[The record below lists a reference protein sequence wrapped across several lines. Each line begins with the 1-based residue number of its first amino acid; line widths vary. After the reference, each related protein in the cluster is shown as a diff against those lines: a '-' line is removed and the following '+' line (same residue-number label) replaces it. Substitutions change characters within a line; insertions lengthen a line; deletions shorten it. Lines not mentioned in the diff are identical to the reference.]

1 MSHERV
7 DELFQAALSSHLSGR
22 LDDARRG
29 YERTLSIN
37 PSHASSVGHLGLIE
51 LSTGDVKKAISLIEQ
66 SIVLGAPKVDALV
79 NLAYCKNLI
88 GFFDE
93 AIELCRESLA
103 IDNQSDGAWTNLGN
117 AYRMLGKF
125 SDAEFAY
132 RSALGIQP
140 QYPQYLYNLAN
151 IYVLVGRYR
160 ESVDLLRHSC
170 SIDPSVPETHNAL
183 GTSLVRLGDLEE
195 AIRHFSRAIE
205 LNGAFAEAFNNRG
218 SAYRDLGRFVEALGD
233 FDRAIYINPSYV
245 QAYSNRGTVFRD
257 LGRLKEAITS
267 HSQAISVGGDSIPE
281 IWGNL
286 GNALIERGERLD
298 GIHAYRQ
305 SFSLQERNNKCLGEL
320 IIAELMV
327 CDWTYT
333 QLRKNRFASDI
344 ENDSIAPPFITLGIF
359 DSLVLQRRAATN
371 YALSTLGIRSNEPFR
386 LHGASRAEQEK
397 IRVGYFS
404 MDFREH
410 PVATLISELIEN
422 HDRDKFEIIAFSFG
436 QNTKDL
442 YRKRLEM
449 AFDKFIDLQSKSV
462 IETIEIARGHC
473 LDIALDLGGHTRD
486 ARPQIFFERVA
497 PVQINYLGYP
507 GTSGIPNMDYI
518 VADRHLI
525 DSNTT
530 HGYTEAVI
538 YLPDSYQ
545 PNDTKKVIS
554 GSLMSRGECRL
565 PTEGVVYACFNNNW
579 KITPEVFRSWMKIL
593 DNVQKSVLWLYQDNE
608 FSEKNLRIEAKKASI
623 DPDRLVFA
631 KRLPQPIH
639 LARYRLA
646 DLFLDTFPYGA
657 HTTASDALWVG
668 TPVLTRRGETFASRV
683 ASSLL
688 HTVGLPELVTNTDAE
703 YVQKAIALGKEPLSL
718 SKYRDFLE
726 ASVKKSKLYDTAIYT
741 RHLEYAYKQVH
752 LASREGRAP
761 KSFEVAV

>member
-1 MSHERV
+1 
-7 DELFQAALSSHLSGR
+7 LSEKH
-22 LDDARRG
+22 
-29 YERTLSIN
+29 
-37 PSHASSVGHLGLIE
+37 
-51 LSTGDVKKAISLIEQ
+51 
-66 SIVLGAPKVDALV
+66 
-79 NLAYCKNLI
+79 
-88 GFFDE
+88 DE
-93 AIELCRESLA
+93 AA
-103 IDNQSDGAWTNLGN
+103 
-117 AYRMLGKF
+117 
-125 SDAEFAY
+125 
-132 RSALGIQP
+132 
-140 QYPQYLYNLAN
+140 
-151 IYVLVGRYR
+151 
-160 ESVDLLRHSC
+160 DLLRQS
-170 SIDPSVPETHNAL
+170 SLIDPSVPEVQNAL
-183 GTSLVRLGDLEE
+183 GACLTRLGDLDG
-195 AIRHFSRAIE
+195 AVRHFSRAIE
-205 LNGAFAEAFNNRG
+205 LSPSYAEAFNNRG
-218 SAYRDLGRFVEALGD
+218 SAQRDLGRFVEALND
-233 FDRAIYINPSYV
+233 FDQAISINPRYAE
-245 QAYSNRGTVFRD
+245 AYSNRGTLFRD
-257 LGRLKEAITS
+257 LGRLREAITS
-267 HSQAISVGGDSIPE
+267 HKLAISVGGEGIPE

-286 GNALIERGERLD
+286 GNALIERGERLE
-298 GIHAYRQ
+298 GIDAYRR
-305 SFSLQERNNKCLGEL
+305 SLSLREENNKCLGEL
-320 IIAELMV
+320 IAAEGRV
-327 CDWTYT
+327 CDWTYA

-371 YALSTLGIRSNEPFR
+371 YALSTLGMRSGENFR
-386 LHGASRAEQEK
+386 VFDAPREKKEK

-410 PVATLISELIEN
+410 PVATLISELIEK
-422 HDRDKFEIIAFSFG
+422 HDRESFEIIAFSFG
-436 QNTKDL
+436 EDTNDL
-442 YRKRLEM
+442 YRKRLEN

-554 GSLMSRGECRL
+554 SALMSRGECGL

-668 TPVLTRRGETFASRV
+668 TPVLTRKGETFASRV